1 MSGLQGLVQILM
13 SVFVEAGGQ
22 GVTRGGK
29 GILLS
34 GLRKI
39 GWAKSEEGS
48 GGRLKGHR
56 LGGHRMGSGIGG
68 SRANLSSYNPKDAH
82 RNQLMADM
90 NRGRRSGS
98 DILRRK
104 MGPQKPAHLF
114 GRSVFQG
121 ADTLNGNP
129 TNRWVRNRG
138 GDRRSPT
145 PRPRS
150 FIKF

>member
-1 MSGLQGLVQILM
+1 M
-13 SVFVEAGGQ
+13 SVFVETGGQ

-39 GWAKSEEGS
+39 GWAKSEEGG
-48 GGRLKGHR
+48 GGRLRGHR
-56 LGGHRMGSGIGG
+56 IGSHRMGSGVGG
-68 SRANLSSYNPKDAH
+68 SRANLSNYNPKEAH
-82 RNQLMADM
+82 KSQLQSDM

-98 DILRRK
+98 DILKRK
-104 MGPQKPAHLF
+104 GGQQRPPHLH
-114 GRSVFQG
+114 GRSTFQG
-121 ADTLNGNP
+121 AETLTGNP
-129 TNRWVRNRG
+129 TDRWVRG
-138 GDRRSPT
+138 GKSGAKSAT